1 MSEPLGQIEEEIQR
15 ARREGGGSALRRA
28 LARGLRRLRALDPPG
43 ARAVVADDEELNRL
57 LAGGAGP
64 AELAARLGELAAAR
78 RCLGCGT
85 CCRASSP
92 TLYLEDRELVGPG
105 GLEFEMLYTL
115 RAGELG
121 YSARL
126 GRSLVIEQDLLKLR
140 ERPGAGCILLA
151 GNRCTRYQSR
161 PLQCRWLRCW
171 EERHAGQLEGRPR
184 LDRRLLL
191 ADDPTALALMDE
203 YDAKLPAAE
212 LARLFTAAA
221 AGDRQAAGQ
230 ALALVELDHRLRAAV
245 GERYGYGPERLLLM
259 WGRPALEVARGHGL
273 ALELDAAGEPRLV
286 PRGVGGRK

>member
-1 MSEPLGQIEEEIQR
+1 MSELLSQIEDEIQR
-15 ARREGGGSALRRA
+15 ARREGGAGGLRRA
-28 LARGLRRLRALDPPG
+28 LARGLRRLRSLDPPG

-64 AELAARLGELAAAR
+64 AELAARLEELAAAR

-92 TLYLEDRELVGPG
+92 TLYLEDRKLVRPG
-105 GLEFEMLYTL
+105 GLELEMLYTL

-126 GRSLVIEQDLLKLR
+126 GRSLVIQEDLLKLR

-151 GNRCTRYQSR
+151 ESRCSRYESR

-171 EERHAGQLEGRPR
+171 EERHAGQLEDRPR
-184 LDRRLLL
+184 LDRRTLL
-191 ADDPTALALMDE
+191 AGDPTALALMDE

-221 AGDRQAAGQ
+221 AGDGQAARRALQ
-230 ALALVELDHRLRAAV
+230 ALELDHRLRAAV
-245 GERYGYGPERLLLM
+245 GERYGYGPEMLLVM
-259 WGRPALEVARGHGL
+259 WGRPAVEVARGHGL
-273 ALELDAAGEPRLV
+273 ALELDAAGDPRLV
-286 PRGVGGRK
+286 PRGPARGK